1 MVFTE
6 TAMHVLLASIINRRP
21 VVISVVVV
29 AVSIVIITKHG
40 VRPVTVVVPIPVH
53 HRRRRSSSIRIS
65 PRVTTTTIVSLHGH
79 LLLLLLRVVV
89 VTHGGR
95 IGIVSPTI
103 VCSSVTV
110 NRWRSGS
117 ALVLKRQ
124 KMNIT
129 NCQIFKSPLLT
140 IPLLSQC
147 CC

>member
-53 HRRRRSSSIRIS
+53 HRRRRSSSIRIT
-65 PRVTTTTIVSLHGH
+65 RVTTTIVSLHGH

-89 VTHGGR
+89 VTHGGW

-103 VCSSVTV
+103 SCSSVTV

-117 ALVLKRQ
+117 ALILKS
-124 KMNIT
+124 K
-129 NCQIFKSPLLT
+129 QILKT
-140 IPLLSQC
+140 VQ
-147 CC
+147 

>member
-53 HRRRRSSSIRIS
+53 HRRRRSSSIRIT
-65 PRVTTTTIVSLHGH
+65 RVTTTIVSLHGH
-79 LLLLLLRVVV
+79 LLLLLRVVV
-89 VTHGGR
+89 VTHGGW

-103 VCSSVTV
+103 SCSSVTV

-117 ALVLKRQ
+117 ALILKS
-124 KMNIT
+124 K
-129 NCQIFKSPLLT
+129 QILKT
-140 IPLLSQC
+140 VQ
-147 CC
+147 